1 METTFGLLCG
11 NDTSSSVSKMD
22 MCSESNSSYT
32 DETGLEL
39 GLGLGPSLTKAKKSS
54 TWCEY
59 GRIFTAKDFPNGFLT
74 GRVNNVDGVFSINN
88 GADCAGSSTENIG
101 SASTSSRMFLSSAF
115 EVIIFYSK
123 MWWWD
128 ECDPFNTQVVGWPPI
143 RTYRMNSFN
152 QSKITNVDQ
161 EENGFSGNKEMES
174 SKKKMYHGNN
184 TKNDADFVKV
194 NMDGLPIGRKVD
206 LSSHSCYETLA
217 KILEE
222 MFIKSTNTTNFTNRG
237 EKEVTKTCKLL
248 DGSSEFVLTYE
259 DKDGDWMLVGD
270 VPWGM
275 FLSTV
280 KKLRI
285 MRTTEAKGLGM

>member
-1 METTFGLLCG
+1 METTLGLLCG

-22 MCSESNSSYT
+22 ICSESNSSYT

-39 GLGLGPSLTKAKKSS
+39 GLGLGPSLTKAKKS
-54 TWCEY
+54 C
-59 GRIFTAKDFPNGFLT
+59 RILTAKDFPNGFIT
-74 GRVNNVDGVFSINN
+74 GRVNNVGGVFSINN
-88 GADCAGSSTENIG
+88 GADCVGSSTENIE
-101 SASTSSRMFLSSAF
+101 SASTNSSH
-115 EVIIFYSK
+115 
-123 MWWWD
+123 
-128 ECDPFNTQVVGWPPI
+128 VVGWPPI

-152 QSKITNVDQ
+152 QSKIRHADQ
-161 EENGFSGNKEMES
+161 EENGVSGNKEMES
-174 SKKKMYHGNN
+174 SKKKINYGNN

-206 LSSHSCYETLA
+206 LSSHSCYETLG

-222 MFIKSTNTTNFTNRG
+222 MFIKSSRTTNFTYCG
-237 EKEVTKTCKLL
+237 EKEVTKACKLL

-275 FLSTV
+275 FMSTV
-280 KKLRI
+280 KRLRI

>member
-1 METTFGLLCG
+1 
-11 NDTSSSVSKMD
+11 MD
-22 MCSESNSSYT
+22 MCCSESNSSYT

-39 GLGLGPSLTKAKKSS
+39 GLGLGPSVTKAKKSSS

-59 GRIFTAKDFPNGFLT
+59 GRILTAKDFPNGFIA
-74 GRVNNVDGVFSINN
+74 GRFNNICV
-88 GADCAGSSTENIG
+88 GSSTDVDENIG
-101 SASTSSRMFLSSAF
+101 SASTSSS
-115 EVIIFYSK
+115 
-123 MWWWD
+123 
-128 ECDPFNTQVVGWPPI
+128 QVVGWPPI

-152 QSKITNVDQ
+152 QSKITNADQ
-161 EENGFSGNKEMES
+161 EENGASGNKEMES
-174 SKKKMYHGNN
+174 TSNKKINHGNNN
-184 TKNDADFVKV
+184 TKNEADFVKV

-206 LSSHSCYETLA
+206 LSSHTCYETLA

-222 MFIKSTNTTNFTNRG
+222 MFFKSTNSTNCR
-237 EKEVTKTCKLL
+237 EKEQATKSCNLL

-280 KKLRI
+280 KRLRI